1 MRIYNIDHFGLYNT
15 KGQYTLSLQSCPLQV
30 LKVMIIM
37 TVLNFTQFLPDPT
50 ISRGT
55 ASDGRIEDATSEE
68 PNINSIPPP
77 KTGKFTETNHWLDS
91 SHLHLY
97 KHLQNCNR
105 SCV

>member
-1 MRIYNIDHFGLYNT
+1 
-15 KGQYTLSLQSCPLQV
+15 
-30 LKVMIIM
+30 MIIM

-77 KTGKFTETNHWLDS
+77 KTGKFTETNH
-91 SHLHLY
+91 LH
-97 KHLQNCNR
+97 Q
-105 SCV
+105 